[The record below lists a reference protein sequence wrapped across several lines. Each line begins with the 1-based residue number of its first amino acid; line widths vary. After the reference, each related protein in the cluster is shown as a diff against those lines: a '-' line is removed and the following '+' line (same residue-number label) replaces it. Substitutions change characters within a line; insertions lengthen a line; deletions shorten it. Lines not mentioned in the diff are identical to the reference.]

1 MIERLS
7 IENIEDL
14 AVIAENFYSSS
25 EFLNDF
31 NMEVFKKSWSMFLN
45 DGDGVIFVSRKD
57 GEITG
62 TIGGCK
68 YPDPNSGEMLA
79 TEFFWFVN
87 PESRGDGLK
96 LLKTFEKWAEEEG
109 CKKVIMVHLSDSM
122 PEKVK
127 HIYERFGYKAAET
140 HYIKEVA

>member
-1 MIERLS
+1 MIEKLD
-7 IENIEDL
+7 IEDL
-14 AVIAENFYSSS
+14 GQLATIADNFYSSS

-31 NMEVFKKSWSMFLN
+31 DMETFKASWSTLLN
-45 DGDGVIFVSRKD
+45 SDMGVIFVSRKN

-62 TIGGCK
+62 TLGGCK
-68 YPDPNSGEMLA
+68 YPDVNSGELIA

-87 PESRGDGLK
+87 PESRGEGLK
-96 LLKTFEKWAEEEG
+96 LLKTFEKWAHDED

-122 PEKVK
+122 PDKIK